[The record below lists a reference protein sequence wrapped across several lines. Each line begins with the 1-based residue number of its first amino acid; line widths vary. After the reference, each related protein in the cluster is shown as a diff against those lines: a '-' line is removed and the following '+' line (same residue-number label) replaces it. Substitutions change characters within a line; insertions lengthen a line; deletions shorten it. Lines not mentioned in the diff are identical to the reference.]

1 MDDFSAQLDAHQVPV
16 QGGSFQEGGGGE
28 PNLGFGVP
36 DGMDPS
42 SGPQAKRSSSSSS
55 RKRSDSNSAVK
66 TSTGRVQK
74 APGELLTPEEKKAN
88 HIASE
93 KKRRQAIR
101 EGFDKIT
108 NIVPDLDPSQGRSEA
123 IVLTKT
129 VEFLNNLLEEN
140 NALRQLATKHNV
152 PLSTPLPDM
161 NDTKDK

>member
-1 MDDFSAQLDAHQVPV
+1 MDDFSAQLDSHQVPG
-16 QGGSFQEGGGGE
+16 QGGSFQDGAGAES
-28 PNLGFGVP
+28 NLGFGMP
-36 DGMDPS
+36 EGMDAT
-42 SGPQAKRSSSSSS
+42 SGPQDKRSSSTSA
-55 RKRSDSNSAVK
+55 RRRSDNGAVK
-66 TSTGRVQK
+66 ASAGRVQK